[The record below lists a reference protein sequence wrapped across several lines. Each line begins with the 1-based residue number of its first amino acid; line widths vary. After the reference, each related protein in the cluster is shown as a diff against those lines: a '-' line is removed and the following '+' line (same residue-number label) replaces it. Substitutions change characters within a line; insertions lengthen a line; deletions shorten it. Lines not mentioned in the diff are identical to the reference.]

1 VNIISLDTKAKEFA
15 QAVKETEE
23 YSNLNAA
30 QARIK
35 LDPVAQELI
44 NELEESQRRI
54 QEGQA
59 QGQQVNSEVQSFQLL
74 QQKAMANETLK
85 RFFQAQQDFS
95 KVMEEANQIITNE
108 LFGQISS

>member
-1 VNIISLDTKAKEFA
+1 LEAKAREFA
-15 QAVKETEE
+15 EAVKETEE

-54 QEGQA
+54 QEGHT
-59 QGQQVNSEVQSFQLL
+59 QGNPVNSEVQNFQLL

-85 RFFQAQQDFS
+85 RFFQAQQEFA
-95 KVMEEANQIITNE
+95 KVMGEANQVITQE
-108 LFGQISS
+108 LFGQMGS